1 MADKKEIFNLEYRF
15 GGNVEFLSKIESL
28 LNRMEKSFKATLVD
42 AEKSGAGMKKA
53 FDQVDASIRKADAS
67 ATNMDRTVS
76 GLSSKVKGLAA
87 GLVGIGT
94 IKTGISA
101 FAERETLK
109 TNLGVLLQDEKAG
122 EDFSRYITQFAKST
136 PYGISELSSLANG
149 LIQYDVSLDD
159 TKKYMSQLGDIAL
172 GDKNKM
178 SSLGVVLGQ
187 VASAGKL
194 QGQDL
199 MQFINAGWNPLTEIS
214 KMSGKSIAELRDD
227 MSQGAISFEM
237 VTQAMDRATK
247 EGGKFFK
254 GMEKGSKTLAGRW
267 STAMDNIKQ
276 SLADAVE
283 KNQDKINRFVER
295 LGNLDLGA
303 IVDSLGRIGNSV
315 MTVTETLTPLVEKLT
330 QIPGLAEAIIA
341 AMAVDK
347 LNGISGGVLNISN
360 SFGHLEKSLRRA
372 NRELLTMGRNGKTA
386 AMGLAAVAAGGAA
399 GFMGGAQTSGGIV
412 ANSLAAGG
420 TTLAA
425 TGNPLLAL
433 LATGGS
439 FAGSLVNA
447 GVQAFS
453 EAKDA
458 PKRQKEQAE
467 KWKANDALR
476 KAYKNWN
483 ANRTESSE
491 AALKKTMEVY
501 ANRYGEDAALEYLR
515 GISGT
520 SAESNEARSTTTNN
534 YVTNN
539 NSVTQNNR
547 ISTEFSELGSVLKQ
561 NLLEALENNI
571 RFDATMMTEVAGI

>member
-53 FDQVDASIRKADAS
+53 FDQVDTSIRKADAS
-67 ATNMDRTVS
+67 ARKMDGTVS
-76 GLSSKVKGLAA
+76 SLSSKVKGLAA

-94 IKTGISA
+94 VKTGISA

-159 TKKYMSQLGDIAL
+159 TKKYMSQLVDIAL

-187 VASAGKL
+187 VASAGRL

-199 MQFINAGWNPLTEIS
+199 LQFINAGWNPLTEIS

-347 LNGISGGVLNISN
+347 LNGISGGVLNIAN
-360 SFGHLEKSLRRA
+360 SFGGLEKSLRRA

-399 GFMGGAQTSGGIV
+399 GFMGGAQTEGGVI
-412 ANSLAAGG
+412 ANGLAAGG

-425 TGNPLLAL
+425 TGNPWLAL

-439 FAGSLVNA
+439 FVGTTVNA
-447 GVQAFS
+447 VNEYFS
-453 EAKDA
+453 ASEKAEEYDRKM
-458 PKRQKEQAE
+458 KKLYKERA
-467 KWKANDALR
+467 DLR
-476 KAYKNWN
+476 KAFYNYK
-483 ANRTESSE
+483 
-491 AALKKTMEVY
+491 KKGTDSAKAVLERTMEVY
-501 ANRYGEDAALEYLR
+501 AKYYGDDAAREQLR
-515 GISGT
+515 IIAGVGP
-520 SAESNEARSTTTNN
+520 ESNEARSTTTNN

-547 ISTEFSELGSVLKQ
+547 ISTEFSELGSILRQ